1 MSSDDRAGDGEER
14 GKNAGRTS
22 RHLLCLESTVSGLS
36 LLNPQKPQGN
46 LLVKIERARGL
57 SILRG
62 LTTALFFLHYLFI
75 YVGRTEQR
83 AGS

>member
-1 MSSDDRAGDGEER
+1 MTGLGTER
-14 GKNAGRTS
+14 KGGRTQEGQAG
-22 RHLLCLESTVSGLS
+22 HLLCLESTASGLS

-46 LLVKIERARGL
+46 LLVKIERAHGL
-57 SILRG
+57 SILQG
-62 LTTALFFLHYLFI
+62 LTTAFIFLHYLFI